1 MKRYNISAIVKNV
14 SGRALLELLRLKAR
28 CLRAPRK
35 DTAQT
40 QDADRVQEVASDASS
55 EVFLETAPAVS
66 AARSMMDALDSF
78 LGQKL
83 KAFLSNPE
91 ARMALPLARRPKI
104 SILIAFFNRAAYTL
118 ACLESLA
125 AHADED
131 CEILLVDDGSTDETT
146 GLLARIDNA
155 LVISNR
161 ENVGFLK
168 ACNQAADRATGD
180 WLLFLNNDTQILPG
194 FLSALLRAGESTAHC
209 GAVGGRLILPDGTL
223 QEAGSIIW
231 NDGSCAGYGRGDDP
245 FKPEYSYLREVHY
258 CSGAC
263 LMVKKRY
270 FESAGRFDEQYAPAY
285 YEETDLCMKLREM
298 GLQVIY
304 QPAAVLMHYE
314 FGSAPSREQVR
325 RIHVRNMEIFHHKW
339 THRLNAHP
347 ASSEDPL
354 RCREI
359 LPAGKKRILVVDDL
373 IPDPALGSGFPRTHL
388 IVRLLADLGHAVTFY
403 PLQFPERREPVTH
416 ELQQRGVE
424 VMYAREGAPLDFESF
439 LSSRLHHYDAL
450 WISRPHNMEQ
460 LGPVLRRLAPDL
472 QLIYDAEALFVV
484 REILKSELDG
494 QAISPEEKHEMIEKE
509 IALMRQADVVVT
521 VSLQEKSVVEKF
533 YSGIVCVLGHCHDL
547 VPTPLSF
554 SERKDI
560 LFVGSFL
567 RSPSPNEDAVQYF
580 MDHLYPKIYE
590 ATGAGMHIVGTNYLE
605 SVRRLE
611 NASVRVAGRVDDL
624 FEYYNRCRLFVVP
637 HRYAAGIPLKLIECM
652 TYGLPAIVTPLIAGQ
667 LGLDEQAAL
676 IGATDADFI
685 AKAVKAYTSETVWK
699 ALRAGSL
706 RYVQDHHSPAS
717 FKERLNA
724 ILSSGDGE
732 AAAYSVGP
740 SAPPSSELAVQPA
753 SDKST

>member
-1 MKRYNISAIVKNV
+1 MKRYNIAAIARNV
-14 SGRALLELLRLKAR
+14 SGRVWLELSRLKAR
-28 CLRAPRK
+28 CIRMPREEF
-35 DTAQT
+35 TEAQT
-40 QDADRVQEVASDASS
+40 ACDVQDAVSEISS
-55 EVFLETAPAVS
+55 GMFLETASDVS
-66 AARSMMDALDSF
+66 PEASAMDALNSF
-78 LGQKL
+78 LGLKL
-83 KAFLSNPE
+83 KAFTFNPE
-91 ARMALPLARRPKI
+91 ARVSLPYAKHPRI
-104 SILIAFFNRAAYTL
+104 SIIITLFNRAAYTL
-118 ACLESLA
+118 TCLECLT

-131 CEILLVDDGSTDETT
+131 CEIILVDNGSTDETA

-161 ENVGFLK
+161 ENIGFLQ
-168 ACNQAADRATGD
+168 ACNQAADRAKGD
-180 WLLFLNNDTQILPG
+180 WLLFLNNDTQILPV
-194 FLSALLRAGESTAHC
+194 FLSALLRAGESTAQC

-263 LMVKKRY
+263 LLVKKRH
-270 FESAGRFDEQYAPAY
+270 FEQAGRFDEQYAPAY

-298 GLQVIY
+298 GLKVIY
-304 QPAAVLMHYE
+304 QPAAALIHYE
-314 FGSAPSREQVR
+314 FGSSPSREQVR
-325 RIHVRNMEIFHHKW
+325 RIHVRNMEKFHRKW
-339 THRLNAHP
+339 ARRLTAHP
-347 ASSEDPL
+347 SSSEDTL
-354 RCREI
+354 GCREI
-359 LPAGKKRILVVDDL
+359 LVAGKKRILVVDDL

-439 LSSRLHHYDAL
+439 LSSRLTHYDAL

-460 LGPVLRRLAPDL
+460 LGPVLKRMAPDL

-494 QAISPEEKHEMIEKE
+494 HGMSSEEKQSMIEKE
-509 IALMRQADVVVT
+509 IGLMRQADVVVT
-521 VSLQEKSVVEKF
+521 VSLQEKSVVENY
-533 YSGIVCVLGHCHDL
+533 YSGTVHVLGHCHDL
-547 VPTPLSF
+547 NPTPLSF

-567 RSPSPNEDAVQYF
+567 GSPSPNEDAIQYF
-580 MDHLYPKIYE
+580 MEHLYPKIYE
-590 ATGAGMHIVGTNYLE
+590 ATGAGLHIVGTNYLE

-611 NASVRVAGRVDDL
+611 SATVRVAGRVDHL

-667 LGLDEQAAL
+667 LGLDEQTAL
-676 IGATDADFI
+676 IGATDDDFI
-685 AKAVKAYTSETVWK
+685 TKAVKAYTSETVWK

-724 ILSSGDGE
+724 ILSSGNGE
-732 AAAYSVGP
+732 AAVYSVGP
-740 SAPPSSELAVQPA
+740 SAPPSSEPAVQPA
-753 SDKST
+753 SDKSK